1 MKAIERF
8 FKMKERK
15 TNIKTEIIAGITTF
29 LSVLYILFVNPQMLG
44 ETGMD
49 VKAIFV
55 ATALVT
61 IIGSL
66 IMGLYANYPV
76 VQAPGMGINAF
87 FTFTVVGILG
97 YSWQEALLAVFLSGI
112 LFMIIALSGLRELII
127 KAIPNSLKYAVSAG
141 VGFFI
146 AFLGLK
152 NAGIVVANPSTFVS
166 LGNLHD
172 PQVIL
177 VLVGLLIT
185 LVLTARH
192 FNGAIF
198 IGMLAT
204 AILGVAFGM
213 IAPPTQIVSG
223 IPDLSPTFGK
233 LFDNFSWARVFNSQF
248 IFVVFSMLFLEF
260 FDTAGTLMGI
270 ATKADLLDKDGNLV
284 DSKRALIADATAT
297 TAAGVLGTSPL
308 TSYVE
313 SVVGVAA
320 GGRTGLV
327 AVVVSI
333 LFFFSLFFSP
343 LLSVVSSAVTAPALI
358 TVGAFMVSNL
368 KYIKFEDF
376 AESTGVF
383 FTIIFMV
390 LASSIA
396 EGIAFGF
403 LSYTILKL
411 AAGKRKELHPMMY
424 LLSVLFIIYFAFK

>member
-1 MKAIERF
+1 MKAIENF

-15 TNIKTEIIAGITTF
+15 TNIKTEVVAGITTF
-29 LSVLYILFVNPQMLG
+29 LSVLYILFVNPQMLS

-49 VKAIFV
+49 LKAVFV
-55 ATALVT
+55 ATALVAIMGT
-61 IIGSL
+61 L

-112 LFMIIALSGLRELII
+112 LFMIIALSGLREMII

-152 NAGIVVANPSTFVS
+152 NAGIVIANPSTFVS
-166 LGNLHD
+166 LGHLHD
-172 PQVIL
+172 PQVMLALTGL
-177 VLVGLLIT
+177 VIT
-185 LVLTARH
+185 LILTARN
-192 FNGAIF
+192 FNGGIF
-198 IGMLAT
+198 VGMLIT
-204 AILGVAFGM
+204 AILGIGFGM
-213 IAPPTQIVSG
+213 IEPPAHIVSG

-233 LFDNFSWARVFNSQF
+233 LFDNFSLERVLSSQF

-270 ATKADLLDKDGNLV
+270 ATKANLLDKEGNLV
-284 DSKRALIADATAT
+284 DSKRALLADATAT

-313 SVVGVAA
+313 SIVGVAA

-327 AVVVSI
+327 AVVVAI

-343 LLSVVSSAVTAPALI
+343 LLSVVSNAVTAPALI

-368 KYIKFEDF
+368 KYIEFEDF

-403 LSYTILKL
+403 LSYTVLKL
-411 AAGKRKELHPMMY
+411 VSGKRKELHPMMY
-424 LLSVLFIIYFAFK
+424 VLAVLFIIYFVLK

>member
-1 MKAIERF
+1 MEAIARF
-8 FKMKERK
+8 FKIKERK
-15 TNIKTEIIAGITTF
+15 TNIKTEVIAGITTF
-29 LSVLYILFVNPQMLG
+29 LSVLYILFVNPQMLS

-49 VKAIFV
+49 VKAVFV
-55 ATALVT
+55 ATTLVS
-61 IIGSL
+61 IIGTL

-76 VQAPGMGINAF
+76 AQAPGMGINAF
-87 FTFTVVGILG
+87 FTFSVVGVLG
-97 YSWQEALLAVFLSGI
+97 YSWQEALVAVFIAGL
-112 LFMIIALSGLRELII
+112 LFLIIALSGLREIII
-127 KAIPNSLKYAVSAG
+127 KAIPDALKYAVSAG

-152 NAGIVVANPSTFVS
+152 NAGIVIANPSTFVS

-172 PQVIL
+172 PQVL
-177 VLVGLLIT
+177 LALFGLFIT
-185 LVLTARH
+185 LVLTARN
-192 FNGAIF
+192 FKGAIF
-198 IGMLAT
+198 IGMLLT
-204 AILGVAFGM
+204 AILGIALGM
-213 IAPPTQIVSG
+213 IAAPTQIVSG

-233 LFDNFSWARVFNSQF
+233 LFNHFSMQRLLDARF
-248 IFVVFSMLFLEF
+248 IFVIFAILFMEF
-260 FDTAGTLMGI
+260 FDTVGTLMGV
-270 ATKADLLDKDGNLV
+270 ATKANLLDKQGDLV
-284 DSKRALIADATAT
+284 DSQKALSANAAANMT
-297 TAAGVLGTSPL
+297 AGVLGTSPV

-313 SVVGVAA
+313 SIVGVTA

-390 LASSIA
+390 LTSSIA

-403 LSYTILKL
+403 LSYTILKT